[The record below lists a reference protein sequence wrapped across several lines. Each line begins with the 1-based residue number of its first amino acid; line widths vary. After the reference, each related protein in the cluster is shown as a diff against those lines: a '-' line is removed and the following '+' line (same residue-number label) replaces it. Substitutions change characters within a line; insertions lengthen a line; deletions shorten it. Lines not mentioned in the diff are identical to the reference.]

1 MTHDCFVCIWEIFGG
16 IGVCEAFEG
25 VTVASFDGIKP
36 GLLDWEAKTGMIESN
51 KDPNAGK
58 IKALWI
64 KGSTC
69 SPGCKGNSLGSTAD
83 VVD

>member
-51 KDPNAGK
+51 
-58 IKALWI
+58 
-64 KGSTC
+64 
-69 SPGCKGNSLGSTAD
+69 
-83 VVD
+83 